1 MTHPDRHT
9 IRMARPQI
17 IAHRGASSHEHENS
31 RAAFRKARQVGA
43 EAVELDVHATRDG
56 AIVVHHD
63 AAIPGAGRI
72 GDLTLERIQQCQLPN
87 GESIPL
93 LAEVLPLLRGVDVW
107 VEVKGLEEYFDA
119 VLLRTL
125 AEAPEPERYAVHSFD
140 HRLIRRLGIR
150 EPGLRRGV
158 LLCARVVDPVPVLA
172 AAGASVL
179 WQSAEWVD
187 RQLVDTLHGAGRR
200 IIAWT
205 ANDAADIG
213 RLTALGVDGICTDHP
228 ERVLALRK

>member
-1 MTHPDRHT
+1 
-9 IRMARPQI
+9 MARPQS
-17 IAHRGASSHEHENS
+17 IAHRGASSHEYENS
-31 RAAFRKARQVGA
+31 RAAFRKARHTGA

-63 AAIPGAGRI
+63 PVLAELGRI
-72 GDLTLERIQQCQLPN
+72 GDLTLDRVQQSRLPN
-87 GESIPL
+87 GEPIPL
-93 LAEVLPLLRGVDVW
+93 LSEALPLLRGLDVW

-125 AEAPEPERYAVHSFD
+125 AEGPEPDRYGVHSFD
-140 HRLIRRLGIR
+140 HRLVRRLGIR

-158 LLCARVVDPVPVLA
+158 LLCARVVDPIPVLD

-187 RQLVDTLHGAGRR
+187 RQLVATLHGANRR

-205 ANDAADIG
+205 ANDEADIG
-213 RLTALGVDGICTDHP
+213 RLSALGVDGICTDHP
-228 ERVLALRK
+228 ERVVAIRS